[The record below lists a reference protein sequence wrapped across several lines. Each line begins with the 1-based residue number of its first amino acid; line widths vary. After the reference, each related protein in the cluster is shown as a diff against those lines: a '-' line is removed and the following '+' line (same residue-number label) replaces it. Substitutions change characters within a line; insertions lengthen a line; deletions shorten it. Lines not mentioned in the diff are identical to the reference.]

1 MIIHQKY
8 NRLLHPYKYSSMTN
22 YLLSVLL
29 YSQIHNYAALVHRKE
44 ATNQRD
50 QTNVNAWPNWL
61 RMADT
66 LRKKMVGLLRRVRQR
81 RVLLSNAFE
90 FCLPATAPHRW

>member
-66 LRKKMVGLLRRVRQR
+66 LRKKMVGLLRRGAATPRF
-81 RVLLSNAFE
+81 AF
-90 FCLPATAPHRW
+90 